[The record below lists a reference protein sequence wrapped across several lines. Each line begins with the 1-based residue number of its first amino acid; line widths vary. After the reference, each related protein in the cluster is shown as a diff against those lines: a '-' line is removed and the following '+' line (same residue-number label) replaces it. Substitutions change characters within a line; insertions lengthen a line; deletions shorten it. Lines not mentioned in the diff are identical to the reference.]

1 MFTTFVKSQRY
12 NQGHSYHT
20 LFTKVSKIGEI
31 AVLIVYVDDIVL
43 LGDDTVEI
51 IQLKTKMGDEFEIK
65 GLWNLKYF
73 LGMEVARSR
82 KTIFVS

>member
-51 IQLKTKMGDEFEIK
+51 IQLKMKMGDVFEIK
-65 GLWNLKYF
+65 DLGNLKYF
-73 LGMEVARSR
+73 LGIKVARSR
-82 KTIFVS
+82 KGITLS